1 MYKLDLNN
9 PSATFL
15 VQTIP
20 LKEGNFSIKT
30 QFLNADGTNQTIYD
44 SETTKKEDT
53 GPFAPFGITYAVF
66 GSNSSNPNNAANYSF
81 NDGNN
86 SHVLAYVS

>member
-1 MYKLDLNN
+1 M
-9 PSATFL
+9 

-20 LKEGNFSIKT
+20 QKEGKFRIKA
-30 QFLNADGTNQTIYD
+30 QFLNADDGSNQTIYD
-44 SETTKKEDT
+44 SETTEMAET

-86 SHVLAYVS
+86 TVCSMTTGIRNRPITSSF